1 MRQVSQIIQDQYM
14 KRLALVVLAALFF
27 VACGPRAAQME
38 GTQVEIAQL
47 LSNPAEFENQ
57 QVQFTG
63 VISHICKHAGDKI
76 KVAVPGE
83 EGQAIVVKL
92 GELAAQ
98 FTPEMV
104 GKEITLSGLVTT
116 KTCAKDHA
124 AHGCGQAAPAAE
136 GCCGTKPETCCQ
148 QAAAAAPADAA
159 TVPAEPVA
167 EAVDTV
173 AVQPK
178 EKHCGE
184 KANVY
189 IQLSAFEVR

>member
-1 MRQVSQIIQDQYM
+1 MQLTTDLY
-14 KRLALVVLAALFF
+14 KVVA
-27 VACGPRAAQME
+27 P
-38 GTQVEIAQL
+38 
-47 LSNPAEFENQ
+47 
-57 QVQFTG
+57 G
-63 VISHICKHAGDKI
+63 V
-76 KVAVPGE
+76 

-104 GKEITLSGLVTT
+104 GKEITVSGMVTT

-124 AHGCGQAAPAAE
+124 AKGCGQAAHAAD

-148 QAAAAAPADAA
+148 QAAAAPADAA

-167 EAVDTV
+167 GVVDTV

-178 EKHCGE
+178 EKHCGA

-189 IQLSAFEVR
+189 IQLTAFEVR